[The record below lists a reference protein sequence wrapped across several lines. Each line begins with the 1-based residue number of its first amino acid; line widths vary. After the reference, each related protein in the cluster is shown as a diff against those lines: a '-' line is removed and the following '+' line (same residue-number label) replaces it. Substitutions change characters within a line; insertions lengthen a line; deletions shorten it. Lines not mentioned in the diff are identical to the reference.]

1 MSLPKPRFVPALTV
15 AILLGV
21 VGSLSLTAT
30 LRAQTAK
37 APGAGAGAEA
47 GPEQNP
53 AIVPTDRM
61 SVGWWAARH
70 KQVLAE
76 VASHPD
82 TQLLMIG
89 DSITNNY
96 DKAEP
101 PYQDFQPIWQQYY
114 APRKALNLG
123 FSGDTTA
130 NVLWRLDHGEVAGL
144 HPKLAVVLIGT
155 NNTAFGQSAEDTEVG
170 IDAVVKDI
178 EHRLP
183 ETKILLLG
191 VLPSKLPSKDK
202 NFDVN
207 EYLGS
212 HYAGREDP
220 MVSYIDISVVFY
232 TYGQLDTT
240 LFYDPTLTPPL
251 PATHPNTIGQRLMAS
266 AIEPA
271 VARLMGDTPVKPS
284 TMPFRTLSGD

>member
-1 MSLPKPRFVPALTV
+1 M
-15 AILLGV
+15 
-21 VGSLSLTAT
+21 
-30 LRAQTAK
+30 
-37 APGAGAGAEA
+37 
-47 GPEQNP
+47 QNP
-53 AIVPTDRM
+53 AVVPADRL

-70 KQVLAE
+70 KAILAD

-82 TQLLMIG
+82 TQLLLIG

-96 DKAEP
+96 DKTEP
-101 PYQDFQPIWQQYY
+101 PYQDFQPIWEQYY

-130 NVLWRLDHGEVAGL
+130 NVLWRLDHGEVEGL

-155 NNTAFGQSAEDTEVG
+155 NNTAYGQTAEETEGG
-170 IDAVVKDI
+170 IDAVVADLR
-178 EHRLP
+178 HRLP

-191 VLPSKLPSKDK
+191 ILPTELPSRER

-207 EYLGS
+207 SYLSG
-212 HYAGREDP
+212 HYAGGEDP
-220 MVSYIDISVVFY
+220 LVSYIDVGVVFY
-232 TYGQLDTT
+232 THGELDSS
-240 LFYDPTLTPPL
+240 LFYDPTLTPPR
-251 PATHPNTIGQRLMAS
+251 PALHPNTIGQRLVAS

-284 TMPFRTLSGD
+284 STPFRTVAQR